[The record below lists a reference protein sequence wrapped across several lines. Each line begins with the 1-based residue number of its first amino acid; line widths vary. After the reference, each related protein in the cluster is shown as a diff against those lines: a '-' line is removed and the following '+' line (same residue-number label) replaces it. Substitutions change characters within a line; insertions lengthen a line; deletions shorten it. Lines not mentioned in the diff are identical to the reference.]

1 MTERLA
7 NIEKNVLGMALFLLN
22 EIVFFA
28 LLIIAFIN
36 YQANRVNNPGP
47 ANSLHPGTTAI
58 YTVFLLAS
66 SGTIF
71 LADRALERKNN
82 TGVSLWLAVTILF
95 GGIFLVGQ
103 GIEYFDLLSN
113 HISPAT
119 NLFGTTFFSLTGFH
133 GLHVFVGL
141 VMLIILA
148 GFAFAGEFKSG
159 KSSALGA
166 ISLYWHFVDVVWIF
180 IFSLIYIWGAG
191 VIKF

>member
-1 MTERLA
+1 MMQKFEH
-7 NIEKNVLGMALFLLN
+7 IEKNVLGMALFLLN

-47 ANSLHPGTTAI
+47 ANSLHPGVTAI

-71 LADRALERKNN
+71 MADRSLERKNN
-82 TGVSLWLAVTILF
+82 RGVSIWLVATVVL
-95 GGIFLVGQ
+95 GGVFLVGQ

-113 HISPAT
+113 HITPAT

-141 VMLIILA
+141 IMLAILA
-148 GFAFAGEFKSG
+148 GFAFTGEFKSG
-159 KSSALGA
+159 KSSAIGA
-166 ISLYWHFVDVVWIF
+166 ISLYWHFVDVVWIA
-180 IFSLIYIWGAG
+180 IFTLIYIWGAG